1 MYCRKCGKEIPDDSN
16 VCPYCG
22 VEVITTN
29 NYPVYNK
36 TNTMAIVGLIT
47 AFLSPLLGWIF
58 GGIGLKRANAGYGGK
73 WTSIFAL
80 IIATANFA
88 FSVYMV
94 TTGRLD
100 DYFNRLLNQ

>member
-1 MYCRKCGKEIPDDSN
+1 MYCRKCGKYIPDDVN

-58 GGIGLKRANAGYGGK
+58 GGIGLKRANNGYGGK
-73 WTSIFAL
+73 AVAIVAL

-88 FSVYMV
+88 YSMYMFYS
-94 TTGRLD
+94 G
-100 DYFNRLLNQ
+100 

>member
-1 MYCRKCGKEIPDDSN
+1 MYCRKCGKYIPDDSN
-16 VCPYCG
+16 VCQYCG
-22 VEVITTN
+22 EEVIVGFRPQDNQRTN
-29 NYPVYNK
+29 GI
-36 TNTMAIVGLIT
+36 AIAGLIT

-73 WTSIFAL
+73 WISILAL

-88 FSVYMV
+88 FSMYMV